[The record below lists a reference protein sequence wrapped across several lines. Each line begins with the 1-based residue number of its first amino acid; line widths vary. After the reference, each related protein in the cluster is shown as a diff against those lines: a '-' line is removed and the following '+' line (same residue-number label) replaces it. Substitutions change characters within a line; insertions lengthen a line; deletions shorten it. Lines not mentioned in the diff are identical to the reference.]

1 MKSKLSAI
9 VLFAVVCVSA
19 HAFGELTF
27 NTGSIGASFCRSQN
41 AFTVF
46 LDGTIFDIH
55 LDFDAGIGAEMNAF
69 KYYVN
74 DTDEGFSLIN
84 AALYYRAVRFCKK
97 SWFGPFA
104 RINWLDFSENLLS
117 YSTGMRLNISEP
129 LSADFFGT
137 VARFSPPLIFKYV
150 DLETG
155 YMHRNSSDY
164 LYASVTIDVSP
175 LALIM
180 LMALGAEAQ
189 YSARSKKLL
198 NSY

>member
-9 VLFAVVCVSA
+9 VLFALVCVSA

-27 NTGSIGASFCRSQN
+27 NTGSIGASFCRSRD

-55 LDFDAGIGAEMNAF
+55 LDFDAGIGAEINAF

-84 AALYYRAVRFCKK
+84 AALYYRAVRFCKR

-104 RINWLDFSENLLS
+104 RLNWLDFSENLLS
-117 YSTGMRLNISEP
+117 YSTGLRLNISEP

-137 VARFSPPLIFKYV
+137 PVRFSPPLIFKYV

-155 YMHRNSSDY
+155 FIHRNKSDY
-164 LYASVTIDVSP
+164 LYASVTVDVSA
-175 LALIM
+175 LAAIL
-180 LMALGAEAQ
+180 LMAFETQARDSVRLKNAA
-189 YSARSKKLL
+189 YS
-198 NSY
+198 Y

>member
-27 NTGSIGASFCRSQN
+27 NTGSIGASFCRSQD

-46 LDGTIFDIH
+46 LDGTIFDMH
-55 LDFDAGIGAEMNAF
+55 LDFDAGIGAEINAF

-74 DTDEGFSLIN
+74 NTDEGFSLIN

-104 RINWLDFSENLLS
+104 RINWLDFSENRLS
-117 YSTGMRLNISEP
+117 YSAGLRLNISGTFN
-129 LSADFFGT
+129 ADFYGT
-137 VARFSPPLIFKYV
+137 PVRFSPPLIFKYV

-155 YMHRNSSDY
+155 FIHRNKSDY
-164 LYASVTIDVSP
+164 LYASVTVDVSA
-175 LALIM
+175 LAAIL
-180 LMALGAEAQ
+180 LMAFETQARDSVRLKNAA
-189 YSARSKKLL
+189 YS
-198 NSY
+198 Y